1 MSPISI
7 LLMMIV
13 DTVAQVAAK
22 GQWRVHFDI
31 LGRSADLY
39 FRPND
44 FDHSKPVGTWPRPE
58 IHSVHIIA
66 DDPDD
71 DDEQAERLEKL
82 QAMLAFARRHLDAKP
97 EA

>member
-22 GQWRVHFDI
+22 GQWRPSFDI
-31 LGRSADLY
+31 GGRAANLH
-39 FRPND
+39 FRPAD
-44 FDHSKPVGTWPRPE
+44 FDFLKPNGTWPQVESHRVRIVPR
-58 IHSVHIIA
+58 
-66 DDPDD
+66 DPDD
-71 DDEQAERLEKL
+71 EQELLEEL
-82 QAMLAFARRHLDAKP
+82 QTMLAFARRHLDAKP

>member
-22 GQWRVHFDI
+22 GQWRPHFDI
-31 LGRSADLY
+31 FGKNADLQ
-39 FRPND
+39 FRPAN
-44 FDHSKPVGTWPRPE
+44 FDHTKPTGTWPRATTHTVRIVPL
-58 IHSVHIIA
+58 
-66 DDPDD
+66 DPDD
-71 DDEQAERLEKL
+71 EQELLEEL
-82 QAMLAFARRHLDAKP
+82 QTMLAFARRHLETAP

>member
-22 GQWRVHFDI
+22 GQWRASFDI
-31 LGRSADLY
+31 GGQYAHLH
-39 FRPND
+39 FRPHGFD
-44 FDHSKPVGTWPRPE
+44 FHKPDSEWPQIERHSARIVPRDH
-58 IHSVHIIA
+58 
-66 DDPDD
+66 DDGHEML
-71 DDEQAERLEKL
+71 DEL
-82 QAMLAFARRHLDAKP
+82 QAMLAFARRHLDTQP

>member
-22 GQWRVHFDI
+22 GQWRPSFDI
-31 LGRSADLY
+31 GGKYAHLH
-39 FRPND
+39 FRPHGFD
-44 FDHSKPVGTWPRPE
+44 FHKPDSEWPKTETHDTRIVPMEPGDETE
-58 IHSVHIIA
+58 IL
-66 DDPDD
+66 
-71 DDEQAERLEKL
+71 DEL
-82 QAMLAFARRHLDAKP
+82 QAMLDFARRHLDAKP

>member
-22 GQWRVHFDI
+22 GQWSPCFDI
-31 LGRSADLY
+31 SHGAASLH
-39 FRPND
+39 FRPAG
-44 FDHSKPVGTWPRPE
+44 FDYLKPTGTWPKAETIRVRIVPM
-58 IHSVHIIA
+58 
-66 DDPDD
+66 DQ
-71 DDEQAERLEKL
+71 DDEPELLEEL
-82 QAMLAFARRHLDAKP
+82 QAMLAFARRHLETAP